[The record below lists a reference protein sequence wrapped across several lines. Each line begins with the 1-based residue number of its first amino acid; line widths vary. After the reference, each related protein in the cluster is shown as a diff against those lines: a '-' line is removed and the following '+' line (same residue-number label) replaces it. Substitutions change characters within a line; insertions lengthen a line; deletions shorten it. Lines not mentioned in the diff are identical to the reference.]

1 MGQEI
6 HTQFYQAAD
15 FQYFQ
20 QRLAIETRLLECL
33 INQRQ
38 CSERHPVAGFEIEAW
53 LLDQQMRPAPC
64 NEAYLASFNNPLA
77 SAELAKFNIELN
89 TSPLSLTG
97 DVLSR
102 LADGLFN
109 TWQQADQHAQT
120 MQLQLLMI
128 GCLPTLQ
135 QDDFHLGNM
144 SNMNRYRALNEQ
156 VLKIRNQQPI
166 HLDIQGHDHL
176 KIDHHDVMIEAAATS
191 FQLHLQCP
199 LSLALFYYNASILS
213 SAPMVGLC
221 ANAPL
226 VFGKDL
232 WHESRIPLFEQAVRA
247 GGFGAASQGPLWRV
261 SFGSDYARHSIF
273 ECFAENLAHFPVLLP
288 EHFDTEP
295 DAFQYLRFHN
305 GTIWRWNRPLVGF
318 DDDGTPHI
326 RVEHRTP
333 SAGPT
338 VIDSIANAAFF
349 YGLCQN
355 LCEELQTKTSPL
367 SFSQTKDNF
376 YQAARYGLD
385 AHIIW
390 FDGQKHR
397 LSSLLKHELLPR
409 AALGLKSLRI
419 DEADIKLYL
428 DIIRQRVSI
437 AQNGSVWQ
445 RSFIQKYPHEFAA
458 LTRCYLDNQ
467 RCNQPVGEWTIP

>member
-6 HTQFYQAAD
+6 YTQFYQATD
-15 FQYFQ
+15 FLHFQ
-20 QRLAIETRLLECL
+20 QQLAIETQLLDHL
-33 INQRQ
+33 ISQGV
-38 CSERHPVAGFEIEAW
+38 CSQHRPVAGFEIEAW
-53 LLDQQMRPAPC
+53 LLDDAMRPAPC
-64 NEAYLASFNNPLA
+64 NEAYLSSFNNPLA

-89 TSPLSLTG
+89 TQPLLLEG
-97 DVLSR
+97 NVLSQ
-102 LADGLFN
+102 LARDLFD
-109 TWQQADQHAQT
+109 TWQQADQHARN
-120 MQLQLLMI
+120 MQLHLLMI

-156 VLKIRNQQPI
+156 VLKTRNQQPI
-166 HLDIQGHDHL
+166 HLDIQGHEHL

-199 LSLALFYYNASILS
+199 LSLAVPYYNASILT

-221 ANAPL
+221 ANAPF

-232 WHESRIPLFEQAVRA
+232 WQESRIPLFEQSVRA
-247 GGFGAASQGPLWRV
+247 GGFGGASQGPLWRV
-261 SFGSDYARHSIF
+261 SFGSDFARHSIF

-288 EHFDTEP
+288 EHFDTKPE
-295 DAFQYLRFHN
+295 QLQHLRLHN

-326 RVEHRTP
+326 RIEHRTP

-355 LCEELQTKTSPL
+355 LCETLQTQASPL
-367 SFSQTKDNF
+367 AFSQAKDNF

-397 LSSLLKHELLPR
+397 LPSLLNNELLPR
-409 AALGLKSLRI
+409 AALGLKSLHI
-419 DEADIKLYL
+419 DEADIHLYL
-428 DIIRQRVSI
+428 EIIHQRVASV
-437 AQNGSVWQ
+437 QNGSVWQ
-445 RSFIQKYPHEFAA
+445 RAFMQKYPNDFVA
-458 LTRCYLDNQ
+458 LTHCYLHNQ
-467 RCNQPVGEWTIP
+467 RRNQPVGEWTIP

>member
-6 HTQFYQAAD
+6 HTQVYQAAD

-20 QRLAIETRLLECL
+20 QQLAMETQLLERL
-33 INQRQ
+33 ISQGG
-38 CSERHPVAGFEIEAW
+38 CSEHCPVAGFEIEAW
-53 LLDQQMRPAPC
+53 LLDEVMRPAPC
-64 NEAYLASFNNPLA
+64 NEAYLAFFNNPLA
-77 SAELAKFNIELN
+77 SAELAKFNIEMNTPPVSLAGNALSQLN
-89 TSPLSLTG
+89 DDLG
-97 DVLSR
+97 
-102 LADGLFN
+102 N
-109 TWQQADQHAQT
+109 TWQQAEQQAQA
-120 MQLQLLMI
+120 MGLQLMMI
-128 GCLPTLQ
+128 GCLPTLR

-156 VLKIRNQQPI
+156 TMKIRHQQPI
-166 HLDIQGHDHL
+166 HLDIQGHEQL

-199 LSLALFYYNASILS
+199 LSLAVPYYNASILA

-232 WHESRIPLFEQAVRA
+232 WQESRIPLFEQAVRA
-247 GGFGAASQGPLWRV
+247 GSFGGAAQGPLWRV
-261 SFGSDYARHSIF
+261 SFGSDFARHSIF

-288 EHFDTEP
+288 ERFTTQPEQL
-295 DAFQYLRFHN
+295 QYLRLHN

-355 LCEELQTKTSPL
+355 LCEYLQTQANPL
-367 SFSQTKDNF
+367 SFSQAKDNF
-376 YQAARYGLD
+376 YQAARYGLE
-385 AHIIW
+385 ARIVW
-390 FDGQKHR
+390 FDGQKYR
-397 LSSLLKHELLPR
+397 LSNLLKNELLPR
-409 AALGLKSLRI
+409 AVLGLKSLHI
-419 DEADIKLYL
+419 DVADSHLYL
-428 DIIRQRVSI
+428 DIIRQRLTRL
-437 AQNGSVWQ
+437 QNGSVWQ
-445 RSFIQKYPHEFAA
+445 RAFMQKYPHDFVA
-458 LTRCYLDNQ
+458 LTHCYLTNQ
-467 RCNQPVGEWTIP
+467 RRNQPVGEWKLP

>member
-6 HTQFYQAAD
+6 HTQFYQASD
-15 FQYFQ
+15 FLHFQ
-20 QRLAIETRLLECL
+20 QQLAIETRLLEQL
-33 INQRQ
+33 IAQGK
-38 CSERHPVAGFEIEAW
+38 CSQHRPVAGFEIEAW
-53 LLDQQMRPAPC
+53 LLDDDMRPAPC
-64 NEAYLASFNNPLA
+64 NEAYLALFNNPLA

-89 TSPLSLTG
+89 TQPLSLAG
-97 DVLSR
+97 NVLSQLER
-102 LADGLFN
+102 DLFH

-128 GCLPTLQ
+128 GCLPTLRQ
-135 QDDFHLGNM
+135 EDFHLGNM

-166 HLDIQGHDHL
+166 HLDIQGHEHL

-199 LSLALFYYNASILS
+199 LSLAVPYYNASILT
-213 SAPMVGLC
+213 SAPMAGLC
-221 ANAPL
+221 ANAPF

-232 WHESRIPLFEQAVRA
+232 WQESRIPLFEQAVRA
-247 GGFGAASQGPLWRV
+247 GGFGGAARGPLWRV
-261 SFGSDYARHSIF
+261 SFGSDFARHSIF

-288 EHFDTEP
+288 ERFATEP
-295 DAFQYLRFHN
+295 EHFQYLRLHN

-355 LCEELQTKTSPL
+355 LCEKLQTQASPL
-367 SFSQTKDNF
+367 SFSQAKDNF

-385 AHIIW
+385 AHIVW
-390 FDGQKHR
+390 FNGQKHR
-397 LSSLLKHELLPR
+397 LASLLKNELLPR
-409 AALGLKSLRI
+409 AALGLQSLHI
-419 DEADIKLYL
+419 DAADIKLYL
-428 DIIRQRVSI
+428 DIIRQRLAVL
-437 AQNGSVWQ
+437 QNGSVWQ
-445 RSFIQKYPHEFAA
+445 RAFMQKYPHEFVA
-458 LTRCYLDNQ
+458 LTRCYLTNQ
-467 RCNQPVGEWTIP
+467 RRNQPVGEWTIP